1 MFPHRPR
8 HAFTLI
14 ELLVVI
20 AIIALLMAL
29 LLPAIQKVR
38 AAADKLRCQ
47 SNLRQIGIALHN
59 YHNDYLRLPPGY
71 TTSGVYID
79 GATDTTP
86 GWGWS
91 ACLLPYIEKDNVYKG
106 INFSLPIEHSVNAA
120 AIQSFVALYTCPSDE
135 FPQNGFPLTNA
146 FGSPICQTAVSCY
159 AAVCGGDETET
170 DAATGTGTF
179 FRNSKVR
186 ITDIKDGTSNTIL
199 IGERAWSNAEGIWA
213 GAPAN
218 AIIQRGPTNPCP
230 GTSTG
235 TSPNLVLGHTHLI
248 NATSDTDGGVRFL
261 RSIPGD
267 TATGYTPES
276 IIFQALGTRNSG
288 ETVFTED
295 LQ

>member
-1 MFPHRPR
+1 M
-8 HAFTLI
+8 
-14 ELLVVI
+14 
-20 AIIALLMAL
+20 
-29 LLPAIQKVR
+29 
-38 AAADKLRCQ
+38 RCQ

-71 TTSGVYID
+71 SATGAYVD

-91 ACLLPYIEKDNVYKG
+91 AYLLPYIEKDNVHKG
-106 INFSLPIEHSVNAA
+106 INFNLPVEHSVNAA

-135 FPQNGFPLTNA
+135 FPTNGFALTNA
-146 FGSPICQTAVSCY
+146 FGSPICQSAVSCY
-159 AAVCGGDETET
+159 AAVCGGDETEPG
-170 DAATGTGTF
+170 DATGTGVF

-186 ITDIKDGTSNTIL
+186 LTDIKDGTSNTIL
-199 IGERAWSNAEGIWA
+199 IGERAWSNAQGIWA
-213 GAPAN
+213 GSPAN

-235 TSPNLVLGHTHLI
+235 TSPFLMLGHTHLI
-248 NATSDTDGGVRFL
+248 NATSDTDGGLDDYSSKHPGGANFLFGDGGVRFL

-267 TATGYTPES
+267 TATGYTAES
-276 IIFQALGTRNSG
+276 IIFQALGTRNGG